1 MSKYELQ
8 NETHKTSGVTF
19 EESEQA
25 LQLQP
30 CLYERLGKEAGIE
43 ELSTLFYDRI
53 FPDDD
58 PVMKH
63 IFSSST
69 RAEAIE
75 NQYYFFV
82 QTFGGPHLYQQKKGK
97 YTRLVGRHA
106 NYTSIGH
113 SAAERW
119 VHHMTLAMEDHE
131 ILRNDE
137 EAKQALKKYF
147 QYTAHYIVVASEY
160 MRPDQVRQH

>member
-1 MSKYELQ
+1 MLRPIPKP
-8 NETHKTSGVTF
+8 F
-19 EESEQA
+19 
-25 LQLQP
+25 QP
-30 CLYERLGKEAGIE
+30 PP
-43 ELSTLFYDRI
+43 TLTNTT
-53 FPDDD
+53 PQQ
-58 PVMKH
+58 
-63 IFSSST
+63 
-69 RAEAIE
+69 E
-75 NQYYFFV
+75 
-82 QTFGGPHLYQQKKGK
+82 QQKKGK

-131 ILRNDE
+131 ILRNDD

-160 MRPDQVRQH
+160 MRPDQVRQEYNHRNYTGSESRISHAFLFLSFTLLFLFS